1 LQAPANC
8 ARRRRGYCS
17 PKVLLEV
24 GVRDV
29 IANDVYEYWAA
40 KRRRWGK
47 PILRRLQAPT
57 SASDTNPFNVF
68 RCARRR
74 RRAMTAVG
82 GQVAGPAHFRRLLW
96 VHADLARAAAEQ
108 MPLPTRATFKPSRPL
123 LALRP
128 RLQAA

>member
-1 LQAPANC
+1 MHAPTNALAASHHGRPLLRAVPLQ
-8 ARRRRGYCS
+8 
-17 PKVLLEV
+17 VLLEV

-68 RCARRR
+68 RWEG
-74 RRAMTAVG
+74 VG
-82 GQVAGPAHFRRLLW
+82 VQG
-96 VHADLARAAAEQ
+96 
-108 MPLPTRATFKPSRPL
+108 
-123 LALRP
+123 
-128 RLQAA
+128 